1 MRDEPEIVKELREE
15 EQLGRLHSKIRGSH
29 NESDFF
35 EHSYMG
41 PSQREQGNEDA
52 TIRGNTIQVSID
64 YEKRLLAAEERYEKI
79 FRLSPDGIALLDKN
93 GVFLDVNE
101 RLYDWLGFRP
111 AEIIGKTFLEVPF
124 LTVDEKLKAKN
135 KFLMRIL
142 GKEVP
147 PYELEFLTKNE
158 QKRIGLVRGVSI
170 KDEWGNVIQSLVM
183 ISDITERKRTDETMK
198 EIAAIVESSDDAIIG
213 KNLEGIITSW
223 NLGAEQIYGYAK
235 EEVIGHPISLLLPP
249 GHPNEIMDLLKRIK
263 QGERVNHYETIRRK
277 KNGQCITVSLTI
289 SPIKD
294 DNGKIIGAS
303 TIARDITERKTL
315 EQELIIKERLLDFTA
330 DSIFLCDLEG
340 NFLYVNKAAYTSHG
354 YTKEE
359 MMGMNF
365 HQLVASEYE
374 TRNRSHI
381 KKLQETGEHT
391 FESTHVTKNGTVLP
405 LEIHSRIIDFGD
417 KKLMQCIARD
427 MTERKKAQE
436 QLLGLQKKSKQK
448 IKQRPVKSGERRH

>member
-1 MRDEPEIVKELREE
+1 MRDDPEIVKELREE

-41 PSQREQGNEDA
+41 PSQTDQRNEDA
-52 TIRGNTIQVSID
+52 TNRGNTIQVSID
-64 YEKRLLAAEERYEKI
+64 YERRLLAAEERYEKI

-111 AEIIGKTFLEVPF
+111 DEIIGKTFLEVPF

-183 ISDITERKRTDETMK
+183 ISDITDRKRADETMK
-198 EIAAIVESSDDAIIG
+198 EIVAIVESSDDAIIG
-213 KNLEGIITSW
+213 KNLEGIIISW
-223 NLGAEQIYGYAK
+223 NLGAERIYGYAK

-249 GHPNEIMDLLKRIK
+249 GHPNEIMDLLKGIK

-330 DSIFLCDLEG
+330 DSIFLCDFEG

-405 LEIHSRIIDFGD
+405 LEIHSRIIDCGD
-417 KKLMQCIARD
+417 KKLMLCIARD

-436 QLLGLQKKSKQK
+436 QLSELQKKSKQK